1 MNYKIIISKKDLAS
15 LNIYESLKK
24 LNFIENVHIIQERSV
39 DADNINKRFPADF
52 IIFPTRHQSDSLKK
66 TLTVHNPGNWEKA
79 DLGGKDFTLP
89 PSNAVILKN
98 ALLQLKKINNLDYEV
113 SGEATH
119 HGPLLDMPS
128 LFIEIGSNKLQWKDK
143 QAADVIAKT
152 IISIVKN
159 THPTD
164 YKTAIA
170 IGGGNYMPS
179 FNKIIERTN
188 IALAYV
194 CPKHNLENLNEL
206 TLQQSIEKSSTIVD
220 FILVDWK
227 GLGQYKDKVIKLLEE
242 TNLPIKRVDKV
253 LKEKEFLL
261 SK

>member
-24 LNFIENVHIIQERSV
+24 LGFTENVHVVQEGSIY
-39 DADNINKRFPADF
+39 ADDINKRFPADF
-52 IIFPTRHQSDSLKK
+52 IIFPTKHQSDSMKK

-79 DLGGKDFTLP
+79 ELGGKDFTLP
-89 PSNAVILKN
+89 PSNAVVLKN

-119 HGPLLDMPS
+119 HGPSLEIPS
-128 LFIEIGSNKLQWKDK
+128 LFIEIGSNKLQWRDK
-143 QAADVIAKT
+143 EAADIIAKT

-159 THPTD
+159 THPAN

-170 IGGGNYMPS
+170 IGGGHYMPS
-179 FNKIIERTN
+179 FNKIIEKTN

-206 TLQQSIEKSSTIVD
+206 TLQQAIERSSTLID

-227 GLGQYKDKVIKLLEE
+227 GLGQHKDKVIKLLEE
-242 TNLPIKRVDKV
+242 FNLPIKRIDKV
-253 LKEKEFLL
+253 LKDKEFLV
-261 SK
+261 S